1 MCGKDKRR
9 SMLCTAYC
17 RAREG
22 CCVAAVLYNEALCA
36 SLQPSPGCLIAELCF
51 DLPFST
57 LLISDVSCPA
67 TTFDNSLIPLYSS
80 NTLNTSM
87 APVSRAASEAAKP
100 QTRRQS
106 GVKDAPKSKDGPKK
120 ATTPLKVKPATEK
133 KEKPAAAKKAKASH
147 PPFLEMIQVSLALLC
162 TLF

>member
-1 MCGKDKRR
+1 
-9 SMLCTAYC
+9 
-17 RAREG
+17 
-22 CCVAAVLYNEALCA
+22 
-36 SLQPSPGCLIAELCF
+36 
-51 DLPFST
+51 
-57 LLISDVSCPA
+57 
-67 TTFDNSLIPLYSS
+67 
-80 NTLNTSM
+80 M

-147 PPFLEMIQVSLALLC
+147 PPFLEMIQVSSRFVMHVVLMSHSREQDAIIESQDRTGLSRSAIKK
-162 TLF
+162 